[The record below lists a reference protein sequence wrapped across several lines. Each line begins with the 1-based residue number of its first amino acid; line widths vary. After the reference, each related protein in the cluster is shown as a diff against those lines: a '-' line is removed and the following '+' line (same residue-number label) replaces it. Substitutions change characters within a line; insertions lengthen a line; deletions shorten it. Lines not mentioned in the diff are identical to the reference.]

1 MLLCGSGAVR
11 RGLAGSRG
19 ASAIGFSGKTKLL
32 KLALMGGYCPIKSA
46 LNLSDKILA
55 TASLGNY
62 PKKEGF

>member
-32 KLALMGGYCPIKSA
+32 KLALMGGVLPHQIGS
-46 LNLSDKILA
+46 
-55 TASLGNY
+55 
-62 PKKEGF
+62 